1 MRALEGSGRY
11 GRGMSR
17 SAILLLSL
25 ACAFG
30 CASAPENAIPPRP
43 EDGLASARALAARAA
58 TPQEEARLRRA
69 ILQRCL
75 SLGWTQEASR
85 EYLRL
90 EVLESGDPALLREL
104 CLATLR
110 WALRDIDPARRLSA
124 LRVTQHANELP
135 AAERLALAEIGARD
149 ARPEVRAGAQ
159 RVLQELQDERS
170 SGLLGAGFADPSPL
184 VRLAAL
190 EGLLAR
196 EVQVEDVLTRACQD
210 SAPLLRRRGLV
221 ALAARPLTTKTKA
234 LLPGLLRHGDA
245 ETARAAALTWSSH
258 APREA
263 SEAWAEASPPDALS
277 RALGVGLSY
286 RAGGPS
292 TDLQRLLSDQP
303 SAAVCLAA
311 LSALRGAAPSSL
323 QQPGLLERPLLG
335 LIQTHPAVAVRREA
349 LERARRLGSS
359 SARLE
364 RALTTLLEAGTLPE
378 QRLALSALER
388 PQRQRLLT
396 LLQDPGLADL
406 AAARLEHLL
415 PREEWRAAVVAALE
429 TPARE
434 TLLPLALELEGGRER
449 ALELLAS
456 PTRTRLRSLGLRTLV
471 GDVIVGDLPR
481 LLPHL
486 TRDQDEDLY
495 AAALALALLRQAK
508 GKTANLPQ

>member
-1 MRALEGSGRY
+1 MRDPKGFRRY
-11 GRGMSR
+11 VRGMSR
-17 SAILLLSL
+17 PAILLLSL

-43 EDGLASARALAARAA
+43 EDGLASARAQAARAA

-124 LRVTQHANELP
+124 LRVTQHASELP

-149 ARPEVRAGAQ
+149 PRPEVRAGAL
-159 RVLQELQDERS
+159 RVLRELQDERS
-170 SGLLGAGFADPSPL
+170 SGLLGAAFADPSPL

-190 EGLLAR
+190 EALLAR
-196 EVQVEDVLTRACQD
+196 EIQVEDVLARACQD
-210 SAPLLRRRGLV
+210 SAASLRRRALE
-221 ALAARPLTTKTKA
+221 ALATRPLTTRTKA
-234 LLPGLLRHGDA
+234 LLPGLLRHGDL
-245 ETARAAALTWSSH
+245 ETARAAALTWSSQ
-258 APREA
+258 APRDA
-263 SEAWAEASPPDALS
+263 RDAWAETAPTDLLG
-277 RALGVGLSY
+277 RALLVGLRY

-292 TDLQRLLSDQP
+292 TDLQRLLREQP
-303 SAAVCLAA
+303 PAEVCLTA
-311 LSALRGAAPSSL
+311 LSPLRGATPGSL
-323 QQPGLLERPLLG
+323 RSPNLLERPLLD
-335 LIQTHPAVAVRREA
+335 LIQTHPAVSVRREA
-349 LERARRLGSS
+349 LERLQSLAGS

-364 RALTTLLEAGTLPE
+364 RALAALLESGSLPE
-378 QRLALSALER
+378 QRLALGALRR
-388 PQRQRLLT
+388 PQRQRLLA
-396 LLQDPGLADL
+396 LLHDPGLADL
-406 AAARLEHLL
+406 AAARLEPLL
-415 PREEWRAAVVAALE
+415 PREEWREAVVSALE

-495 AAALALALLRQAK
+495 AATLALALLRQAK